1 MEKVIIYRNE
11 AEINRLTELC
21 NTAKAQFQSLYNG
34 FKEMG
39 ATPTVQKMVEV
50 ITANKQGKGIE
61 SKIKE
66 VIFDCSPE
74 KSFAGMTYNR
84 EKFMDMLDVPAKLVE
99 IVKACEFAIMETA
112 NFITISTD
120 TVNTVKDFETFIT
133 ERLTVYAQNQ
143 KQIDMFNFLTG
154 MLAGLNQYINT
165 VEREAPLLKG
175 FKIESL
181 NEGYKVDYR
190 YILQIL

>member
-1 MEKVIIYRNE
+1 MVMIK
-11 AEINRLTELC
+11 
-21 NTAKAQFQSLYNG
+21 
-34 FKEMG
+34 MG
-39 ATPTVQKMVEV
+39 HY
-50 ITANKQGKGIE
+50 G
-61 SKIKE
+61 
-66 VIFDCSPE
+66 
-74 KSFAGMTYNR
+74 
-84 EKFMDMLDVPAKLVE
+84 
-99 IVKACEFAIMETA
+99 
-112 NFITISTD
+112 
-120 TVNTVKDFETFIT
+120 
-133 ERLTVYAQNQ
+133 VYAQNQ